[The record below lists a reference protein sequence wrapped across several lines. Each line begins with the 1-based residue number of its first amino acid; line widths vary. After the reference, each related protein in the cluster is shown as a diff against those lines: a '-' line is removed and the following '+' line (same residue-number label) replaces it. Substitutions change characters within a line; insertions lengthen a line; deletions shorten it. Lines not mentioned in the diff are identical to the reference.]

1 MLAKMFLDL
10 FRLFFCGAWRRDVA
24 KPVFAFSL
32 LMAVEL
38 PPLRAQPMNEFFL
51 RQAKAYPAEGGY
63 VWSSTGCPEALVR
76 GTDTLLRKSKAGTY
90 CSGFTFTVFFKVM
103 NECGAFD
110 SLSLSELKR
119 IQQEWYGITAASAEQ
134 QCVYVMEKW
143 NLGSH
148 IEKEHARPGDF
159 VQFWRN
165 NNSGHSAVFL
175 DWSRDSEGNIVGIKY
190 RSSQR
195 STNGIG
201 ERTEPIGADSRSLNP
216 KRVYLGR
223 IGAGFPAP

>member
-10 FRLFFCGAWRRDVA
+10 FRLFFCGAWRSDVA
-24 KPVFAFSL
+24 KSVFAFSL
-32 LMAVEL
+32 LMAVGL
-38 PPLRAQPMNEFFL
+38 PPLRAQPMNESFL

-90 CSGFTFTVFFKVM
+90 CSGFTFAVFFKVM
-103 NECGAFD
+103 NDRGSFD
-110 SLSLSELKR
+110 SLNMSDLKS
-119 IQQEWYGITAASAEQ
+119 IQQDWYGNTAPSAER

-143 NLGSH
+143 NLGSK
-148 IEKEHARPGDF
+148 IEMEHARPGDF
-159 VQFWRN
+159 IQFWRN
-165 NNSGHSAVFL
+165 NNTGHSALFL
-175 DWSRDSEGNIVGIKY
+175 GWIRDGAGTITGLKY

-195 STNGIG
+195 PTNGIG
-201 ERTEPIGADSRSLNP
+201 ERTEPIGSASRSLNP
-216 KRVYLGR
+216 KRIYLGR